1 MATGGELHES
11 SRGEKSRKEDSESLS
26 QPHQSWA
33 YNIDN
38 KTQEVAE
45 ETATQHHEQTKQPT
59 SPRSDE
65 PATPLPSIE
74 HPSDPHNPPRPTQT
88 QQTTCNDIVHA
99 THQPPLEAEGNRPT
113 TLPQPPN
120 FPRTVPIHRPGYDTD
135 FLRTLPEFAHWR
147 DPDFGEEAFGY
158 DAYMLRAQLPL
169 VELLQ
174 RGVVT
179 AEWYD
184 TCVPLGV
191 LEGRQRELEEEARG
205 YREAVREYLAIAD
218 YVEWDFLRFFVEELG
233 RLRGEL
239 ERCRWRWG
247 RRMQEVG
254 RAAAR
259 AAARG

>member
-1 MATGGELHES
+1 M
-11 SRGEKSRKEDSESLS
+11 
-26 QPHQSWA
+26 
-33 YNIDN
+33 
-38 KTQEVAE
+38 AE
-45 ETATQHHEQTKQPT
+45 ETAPQHHDQTKQPT

-65 PATPLPSIE
+65 PATSLPSVE

-99 THQPPLEAEGNRPT
+99 THQPSLEAEGNRPT
-113 TLPQPPN
+113 TLPHPPN
-120 FPRTVPIHRPGYDTD
+120 FPRTVPIHRAGYDTD

-147 DPDFGEEAFGY
+147 DPDFGAEAFGY
-158 DAYMLRAQLPL
+158 DAYMLRARLPL

-191 LEGRQRELEEEARG
+191 LEGRQRELEEEARK
-205 YREAVREYLAIAD
+205 YREAICGFRAIAD
-218 YVEWDFLRFFVEELG
+218 YVGWDSLGFLVEELG
-233 RLRGEL
+233 RLEGEL
-239 ERCRWRWG
+239 ERCKLRWE